1 MTDVFFDRNVSLPSR
16 LNVSTHQGKGLTMRV
31 HPVPQTCR
39 LGSLR
44 TSVASFVIDALAGIA
59 VDGDDATW
67 TFTSQMSVRMPKA
80 PAPAYVEG
88 RAAVLR
94 QGARSATCEVTL
106 VDEVGRGYG
115 YGVLSFVRVARRDGD
130 PEKHVFNSAA
140 QSQRGFMGPP
150 IERPLPEEMG
160 IKIIDGS
167 AGAVEVVVQD
177 KLRNPSGA
185 MQGAMVACVAEVAA
199 EEVISA
205 RYGRPVFVSDL
216 DVRYLSQIRVGP
228 VRTTSTWLGDEPGSW
243 VRVELHDVTS
253 GVLLTH
259 ALARATLE
267 EYPERG
273 TGRLPMRSDAA
284 LSVF

>member
-1 MTDVFFDRNVSLPSR
+1 MTESEPMTDVFFDRNVSLPSR
-16 LNVSTHQGKGLTMRV
+16 LNVSTHRGEELTMRV
-31 HPVPQTCR
+31 HPVPETCR

-44 TSVASFVIDALAGIA
+44 TSVASFVVDAVAGIA

-80 PAPAYVEG
+80 PAPTYVEG
-88 RAAVLR
+88 RATVLR

-106 VDEVGRGYG
+106 VDQRGHSFG
-115 YGVLSFVRVARRDGD
+115 YGVLSFVRVARREGD
-130 PEKHVFNSAA
+130 PVKHVFDSSA
-140 QSQRGFMGPP
+140 QSQRGFMGPV
-150 IERPLPEEMG
+150 IEQPLPDEME
-160 IKIIDGS
+160 IKIVDAA
-167 AGAVEVVVQD
+167 AGTVEVVVQD

-199 EEVISA
+199 EEMISA
-205 RYGRPVFVSDL
+205 RWGHPAFVSDL

-228 VRTTSTWLGDEPGSW
+228 VRTTSTWLGDDPGSW

-259 ALARATLE
+259 ALARATLGE
-267 EYPERG
+267 
-273 TGRLPMRSDAA
+273 
-284 LSVF
+284 

>member
-1 MTDVFFDRNVSLPSR
+1 MTDVFFDRTTTLPNR
-16 LNVSTHQGKGLTMRV
+16 LNVSTHCGPELTMRL

-44 TSVASFVIDALAGIA
+44 TSVASFIIDALAGIA
-59 VDGDDATW
+59 VDGDQDTW
-67 TFTSQMSVRMPKA
+67 TFTSQMSVRMVNT

-88 RAAVLR
+88 RAMVLR

-106 VDEVGRGYG
+106 VDEAGRSHG

-130 PEKHVFNSAA
+130 PVKHVFNSSAE
-140 QSQRGFMGPP
+140 SQRGFMGPV
-150 IERPLPEEMG
+150 IEGTLPDEMG
-160 IKIIDGS
+160 INIIDGP
-167 AGAVEVVVQD
+167 AGTVEVVVED

-199 EEVISA
+199 EEMISVRLGLPA
-205 RYGRPVFVSDL
+205 FVSDL
-216 DVRYLSQIRVGP
+216 DIRYLSQVRVGP
-228 VRTTSTWLGDEPGSW
+228 VRTTSTWLGDDPWSW

-259 ALARATLE
+259 ALARAAVGE
-267 EYPERG
+267 
-273 TGRLPMRSDAA
+273 
-284 LSVF
+284 